1 MNVISRDRWLILA
14 AEGAAIVLSILL
26 AFAIDAWWQR
36 RAELRQA
43 HDLVVSLQAD
53 FQASQAHLER
63 WLAGTRRINHAT
75 KELLQNISDAERGEE
90 ISVPF
95 ELIVAAIGA
104 PTYSPVDSTLE
115 AAFSSGQIDLI
126 EDSEIRSTLAI
137 WRQQLD
143 DTSEDEILIREIVVH
158 QLVPELSEHVRLAE
172 AFDFKTLTDWFLDQ
186 SDLTLD
192 QPVQLPATTRLEA
205 ALAERVFYS
214 TFVVGGLSDIYE
226 TQAEILRLLGERLE
240 SE

>member
-63 WLAGTRRINHAT
+63 WFAGTRRINHAT
-75 KELLQNISDAERGEE
+75 TELLQHISDAERDEE
-90 ISVPF
+90 ISVPL

-115 AAFSSGQIDLI
+115 AAISSGQIDLI

-143 DTSEDEILIREIVVH
+143 DTSEDELLIREIVVH
-158 QLVPELSEHVRLAE
+158 QLVPELSEHVRLAD
-172 AFDFKTLTDWFLDQ
+172 AFNFKTLTDWFLDQ
-186 SDLTLD
+186 SDVNLD
-192 QPVQLPATTRLEA
+192 QPVQLPA
-205 ALAERVFYS
+205 
-214 TFVVGGLSDIYE
+214 
-226 TQAEILRLLGERLE
+226 
-240 SE
+240 

>member
-43 HDLVVSLQAD
+43 HDLVVS
-53 FQASQAHLER
+53 ER
-63 WLAGTRRINHAT
+63 WFAGTRRINHAT
-75 KELLQNISDAERGEE
+75 TELLQHISDAERDEE
-90 ISVPF
+90 ISVPL

-115 AAFSSGQIDLI
+115 AAISSGQIDLI

-143 DTSEDEILIREIVVH
+143 DTSEDELLIREIVVH
-158 QLVPELSEHVRLAE
+158 QLVPELSEHVRLAD
-172 AFDFKTLTDWFLDQ
+172 AFNFKTLTDWFLDQ
-186 SDLTLD
+186 SDVNLD

-214 TFVVGGLSDIYE
+214 TFVVGGLGDIYE

-240 SE
+240 GE